1 MTFTDIEMIR
11 TSIKQTGNQ
20 KRREKG
26 EGGRE
31 SIPEKG
37 VCLLIWKK
45 THAHVESERKRLVL

>member
-1 MTFTDIEMIR
+1 MTFTGIGMIR

-31 SIPEKG
+31 STPEKG
-37 VCLLIWKK
+37 DVPSHLEENAAL
-45 THAHVESERKRLVL
+45 VESERKRLGP